1 MRYVKLAIGIGLYLR
16 PSVVHANCTSDRML
30 LALLW
35 QEKELAGARAR
46 RRYATTELLQWLIST
61 RRLADATYVKPTP
74 PIQTI

>member
-1 MRYVKLAIGIGLYLR
+1 VYVGRARALVVLDPVLTLESMRYVKLAIRIGLYLR

-46 RRYATTELLQWLIST
+46 RRYATTELLQ
-61 RRLADATYVKPTP
+61 
-74 PIQTI
+74 